1 MTKGTIGKRIIV
13 GEIGRV
19 SKAILHELDKKLRLT
34 FGL

>member
-1 MTKGTIGKRIIV
+1 MYFRGIIV